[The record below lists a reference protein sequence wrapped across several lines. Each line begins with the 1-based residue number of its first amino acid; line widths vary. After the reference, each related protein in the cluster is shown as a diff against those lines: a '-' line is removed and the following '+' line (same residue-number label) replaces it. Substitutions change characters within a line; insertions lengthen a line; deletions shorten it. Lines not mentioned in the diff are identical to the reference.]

1 MLPTTHAYIEG
12 RDLHEVS
19 ISHAIAD
26 IVLKESQ
33 KQEAKKIL
41 LVELEIGELSLLN
54 PEQVEFWVKLAFEKT
69 PASEAELRIEKV
81 KPEIHCVSCGYT
93 GTLEV
98 KDDPLA
104 HFLIPVFQCPKCGSG
119 EITVKR
125 GKECR
130 VKRIE
135 ILT

>member
-1 MLPTTHAYIEG
+1 M
-12 RDLHEVS
+12 HEVS

-26 IVLKESQ
+26 LVLKESE

-41 LVELEIGELSLLN
+41 LIELEIGELSLLN
-54 PEQVEFWVKLAFEKT
+54 PEQIEFWLKLAFEKT
-69 PASEAELRIEKV
+69 PASEAELKIETV
-81 KPEIHCVSCGYT
+81 KPEIHCASCGYT
-93 GTLEV
+93 GTLES
-98 KDDPLA
+98 KDDPLC

-119 EITVKR
+119 EITVQR

>member
-1 MLPTTHAYIEG
+1 M
-12 RDLHEVS
+12 HEVS

-26 IVLKESQ
+26 LVLKESA

-54 PEQVEFWVKLAFEKT
+54 PEQVEFWLKLAFEKT
-69 PASEAELRIEKV
+69 PASEAELKIEVV
-81 KPEIHCVSCGYT
+81 KPEVHCSSCGYI
-93 GTLEV
+93 GTHET
-98 KDDPLA
+98 KDDPLY
-104 HFLIPVFQCPKCGSG
+104 HFVTPIFKCPQCGSG

-130 VKRIE
+130 VKKIE
-135 ILT
+135 ILA

>member
-1 MLPTTHAYIEG
+1 M
-12 RDLHEVS
+12 HEVS

-26 IVLKESQ
+26 LVLKESE
-33 KQEAKKIL
+33 KQEAKKVL
-41 LVELEIGELSLLN
+41 LVEIEIGELSLLN
-54 PEQVEFWVKLAFEKT
+54 PDQIEFWVKLAFERT
-69 PASEAELRIEKV
+69 PAAEAELKIEVV
-81 KPEIHCVSCGYT
+81 KPEVHCSACRYEGA
-93 GTLEV
+93 LET
-98 KDDPLA
+98 KDDPLC

-130 VKRIE
+130 VKKIE

>member
-1 MLPTTHAYIEG
+1 M
-12 RDLHEVS
+12 HEVS

-26 IVLKESQ
+26 AVLKESA

-54 PEQVEFWVKLAFEKT
+54 PEQVEFWLRLAFEKT
-69 PASEAELRIEKV
+69 PASEAELKIELV
-81 KPEIHCVSCGYT
+81 KPEVHCSACGYT
-93 GTLEV
+93 GTLET
-98 KDDPLA
+98 KDDPLY
-104 HFLIPVFQCPKCGSG
+104 HLVMPVFKCPQCGSG
-119 EITVKR
+119 EISVKR

-130 VKRIE
+130 IKKIE